1 MSKDT
6 DGLFSVWRHDRWIL
20 PFFRSFRIPLLVAL
34 GLGLLGFI
42 CSVGMMFTSGYLI
55 GAAAAMP
62 ISIMALRVAI
72 GLVQIFGIGDPV
84 SRYFERLFSHDW
96 ILRVTSKLRLK
107 LYRAIDR
114 STTPL
119 HHAFRSGDVLGLLSE
134 DIGHIQNLYL
144 RTIFPTVI
152 AWVLALIV
160 LVALGILSLPLAGVW
175 LVLLAIIVVLIPL
188 ISVLADGAR
197 RMRVKTMRDDLYTEL
212 TDDVLGVND
221 WVCAQRGSEYV
232 AHHGTVQKEIYA
244 AERKLGSFARW
255 RGLILQV
262 LFAAMVLALL
272 IWAAVAFGGA
282 PATSPASPVNWIA
295 AFVLAFFPL
304 IEAFI
309 PVSAAF
315 EEASAHTDT
324 ARRLNE
330 LPVDEADDTVED
342 KETRTAEE
350 NLQHGFP
357 AIDVDRV
364 SFAYAGENRTVLSGL
379 TLHIEP
385 GEKVAVLGRS
395 GAGKSTLVS
404 LIRGDLV
411 PQTGSVTLGSVP
423 TKAFGDEIARYIS
436 VIGQET
442 HLFNTTLFDNIAL
455 AKPEASDEEVWEVV
469 DKVGLHDL
477 VASLPEQLDTQIGD
491 AGLRFSGGER
501 RRIALARVLLQDTPI
516 VILDEPT
523 VGLDPATESA
533 LLQTF
538 FETLAGRTVI
548 MVTHHLQG
556 VEQMDRVVFIED
568 GRVELEGTPQQL
580 EAENERYRRL
590 LAFDRGT
597 ERLGGAA

>member
-1 MSKDT
+1 MSTDT
-6 DGLFSVWRHDRWIL
+6 DGIFSTWRHDHWIL
-20 PFFRSFRIPLLVAL
+20 PFFRTFRVPLLIAL

-55 GAAAAMP
+55 SAAAAMP

-84 SRYFERLFSHDW
+84 TRYFERLFSHDW

-119 HHAFRSGDVLGLLSE
+119 HHAYRSGDVLALLAE
-134 DIGHIQNLYL
+134 DIGHIQNLFL

-160 LVALGILSLPLAGVW
+160 LVALGILSLPLAGIW
-175 LVLLAIIVVLIPL
+175 LLLLAIIVVLIPL
-188 ISVLADGAR
+188 ISILVDGAR
-197 RMRVKTMRDDLYTEL
+197 RMRVKAMRDDLYTEL

-232 AHHGTVQKEIYA
+232 AHHSEMQNEIYA
-244 AERKLGSFARW
+244 SERKLGSFARW
-255 RGLILQV
+255 RGIILQV

-272 IWAAVAFGGA
+272 IWTAVAFGGEA
-282 PATSPASPVNWIA
+282 ATSPASAVNWIA
-295 AFVLAFFPL
+295 AFILAFFPL
-304 IEAFI
+304 IEAFS
-309 PVSAAF
+309 PVSAAV

-330 LPVDEADDTVED
+330 LPTDEGEDDAAEDEQATVRPD
-342 KETRTAEE
+342 GT
-350 NLQHGFP
+350 
-357 AIDVDRV
+357 AIDVDDV
-364 SFAYAGENRTVLSGL
+364 SFAYAEDDRPVLGGL
-379 TLHIEP
+379 SLQIEP
-385 GEKVAVLGRS
+385 GEKLAVLGRS

-404 LIRGDLV
+404 LIRGDLT
-411 PQTGSVTLGSVP
+411 PQKGTVTLGSVP
-423 TKAFGDEIARYIS
+423 TDTFGDGIARYIS

-477 VASLPEQLDTQIGD
+477 IASLPEQLDTQIGD

-501 RRIALARVLLQDTPI
+501 RRIALARVLLQDTPV

-523 VGLDPATESA
+523 VGLDPATEAA

-538 FETLAGRTVI
+538 FETLAGRTII

-568 GRVELEGTPQQL
+568 GHVAIEGTPQTL
-580 EAENERYRRL
+580 EEQNERYRRL

-597 ERLGGAA
+597 ERLDGAA